1 VNRATRL
8 FLAALVC
15 AAAML
20 GAGRSIRPGIDSAGV
35 TLGMIRFLLMM
46 GGAVAAVAVWA
57 TALLAALQRVMWP
70 LAVAVATLA
79 GSALAFAF
87 S

>member
-35 TLGMIRFLLMM
+35 
-46 GGAVAAVAVWA
+46 
-57 TALLAALQRVMWP
+57 LQRVMWP
-70 LAVAVATLA
+70 LTVAVATLA

>member
-1 VNRATRL
+1 
-8 FLAALVC
+8 
-15 AAAML
+15 
-20 GAGRSIRPGIDSAGV
+20 
-35 TLGMIRFLLMM
+35 MM
-46 GGAVAAVAVWA
+46 GGGAAAVAVWA

-70 LAVAVATLA
+70 LAVAVVMLA